1 MDAKE
6 LYLLSV
12 KENGL
17 DDSAFG
23 KLSQNEKDLLVSIS
37 SVKQFI
43 RVPKI
48 TEDNQFIKDEI
59 VKQTEEMLA
68 LEDISFDDLVDFSGV
83 MRQKFDSVIVEGG
96 NLVLVKDE
104 EKIKCKIKKNKEL
117 VEATIKAKLA
127 DNKLLKEKEINL
139 SELKSLTA
147 IDFEKQKSLKSYI
160 DDLVF
165 ALYFNVPLTKI
176 GLDKAKIIK
185 SACEKNKF
193 YKIVS

>member
-1 MDAKE
+1 MLISE
-6 LYLLSV
+6 
-12 KENGL
+12 
-17 DDSAFG
+17 
-23 KLSQNEKDLLVSIS
+23 NEKDLLVSIS

-185 SACEKNKF
+185 SAC
-193 YKIVS
+193 